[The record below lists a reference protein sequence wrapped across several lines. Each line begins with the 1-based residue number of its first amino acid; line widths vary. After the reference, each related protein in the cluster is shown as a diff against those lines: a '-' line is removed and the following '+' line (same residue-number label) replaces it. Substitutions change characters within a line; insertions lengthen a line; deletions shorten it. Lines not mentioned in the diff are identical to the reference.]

1 MSQSI
6 TRNHFDEWMMPV
18 YAPAAFIPV
27 RGAGSRLW
35 DQQGKEYIDFAG
47 GIAVN
52 ALGHAHP
59 RLVQALTDQAGKFWH
74 TGNGYTNEPILRLA
88 KCLSMPPSP
97 TGSSSVTPAL
107 RPMRRRSSWRVNMP
121 TTALAVKK
129 RHRRFPERLPRADT
143 VHRLGGRSAGLLPGF
158 CPAAAAD
165 PACGV

>member
-59 RLVQALTDQAGKFWH
+59 RLVQALTDQPASSGIPATATPMSRSCVW
-74 TGNGYTNEPILRLA
+74 P
-88 KCLSMPPSP
+88 KCLSMLPSP
-97 TGSSSVTPAL
+97 TGSSSVTPAP
-107 RPMRRRSSWRVNMP
+107 RPMRQRSSWRVNMP
-121 TTALAVKK
+121 TIALAARKVASSPF
-129 RHRRFPERLPRADT
+129 RTLST
-143 VHRLGGRSAGLLPGF
+143 GGRCSPSRRAVSRPIPGF
-158 CPAAAAD
+158 RPAAAAD
-165 PACGV
+165 PACRI